1 LSRLD
6 HASPTLLLLLAVLS
20 IQIGSALAILLFPVY
35 GPLGMLFL
43 RMTIGGLLLCTLY
56 RSSLRAAFRQA
67 PVGILGLGLIMAAQS
82 GSFFEAL
89 ARIPLGVTV
98 AIEFIGP
105 LSVAL
110 IASRRLLDLL
120 CVLLAGAG
128 IALLT
133 PSIGSSLDPVGV
145 MLAFGAAAGWA
156 CFILLSRRLG
166 QVVEG
171 GAGLALAMAIAGLV
185 LFPIA
190 GVGAIGNVV
199 AHPGMIPAVM
209 GVVLFAAAIPLLF
222 EFLALRTMP
231 AKRYGVLIS
240 LEPVVATFVG
250 MALLAETIG
259 LRTWIAILLITLAS
273 IGVAFLQKAEA
284 SATVAQNMS
293 G

>member
-1 LSRLD
+1 
-6 HASPTLLLLLAVLS
+6 
-20 IQIGSALAILLFPVY
+20 
-35 GPLGMLFL
+35 
-43 RMTIGGLLLCTLY
+43 
-56 RSSLRAAFRQA
+56 
-67 PVGILGLGLIMAAQS
+67 MAAQS

-128 IALLT
+128 IAVLT

-185 LFPIA
+185 LFPVA
-190 GVGAIGNVV
+190 GMGAIGNVV
-199 AHPGMIPAVM
+199 AHPGTIPAVM

-259 LRTWIAILLITLAS
+259 VRTWIAILLITLAS
-273 IGVAFLQKAEA
+273 IGVALLQKAEA
-284 SATVAQNMS
+284 SATVAQNMP

>member
-1 LSRLD
+1 
-6 HASPTLLLLLAVLS
+6 
-20 IQIGSALAILLFPVY
+20 
-35 GPLGMLFL
+35 
-43 RMTIGGLLLCTLY
+43 
-56 RSSLRAAFRQA
+56 LRAAFRQA
-67 PVGILGLGLIMAAQS
+67 PIGILGLGLIMAAQS

-190 GVGAIGNVV
+190 GVGAS
-199 AHPGMIPAVM
+199 GMSSPIP
-209 GVVLFAAAIPLLF
+209 
-222 EFLALRTMP
+222 ERSLRSWGSSSSP
-231 AKRYGVLIS
+231 PRSCCCSSSWRSG
-240 LEPVVATFVG
+240 PCPPND
-250 MALLAETIG
+250 MAC
-259 LRTWIAILLITLAS
+259 
-273 IGVAFLQKAEA
+273 
-284 SATVAQNMS
+284 
-293 G
+293 